1 MFVFIAAF
9 YVFFVLRRHATLY
22 EFMGV
27 ITGIENVICNFY
39 RKSCHTNIR
48 EFMRIYLSETEVRI
62 VLE

>member
-1 MFVFIAAF
+1 M
-9 YVFFVLRRHATLY
+9 LRRHATLY